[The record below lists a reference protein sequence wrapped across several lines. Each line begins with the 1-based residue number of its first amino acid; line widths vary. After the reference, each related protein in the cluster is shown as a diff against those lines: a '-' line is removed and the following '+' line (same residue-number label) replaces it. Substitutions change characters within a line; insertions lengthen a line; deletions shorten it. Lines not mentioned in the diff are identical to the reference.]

1 MKAYIGYSR
10 NEQDYHGHV
19 PDYSGIPR
27 MDIGQNRLYK
37 DTRRKNSDYIFISSV
52 FRKRCQN
59 VAKRYGAFLH
69 KQSCPNFTLFS
80 CSVRCSRSDWVHVFF
95 ALSSCFF
102 RTHFR
107 KFHTG
112 FTFFSHRFHTSFTF
126 ISGNFTRT
134 SHTFTLISWYFCRFL
149 PVFGAYCFF
158 WQKKAL
164 FDRIGQALSM
174 TIYDYR

>member
-1 MKAYIGYSR
+1 MRKAYTGYLR

-19 PDYSGIPR
+19 PDYSGIHR
-27 MDIGQNRLYK
+27 MNIGQNRLYK
-37 DTRRKNSDYIFISSV
+37 DRYRKNSVYIFISSV

-59 VAKRYGAFLH
+59 DAKGYGALLH
-69 KQSCPNFTLFS
+69 KQSCPHFTLFS
-80 CSVRCSRSDWVHVFF
+80 CSVRCSCSEKVHVLF

-126 ISGNFTRT
+126 ISENFTQT
-134 SHTFTLISWYFCRFL
+134 SHTFTLISWRFCRFL
-149 PVFGAYCFF
+149 PVFSAHCRFLVEKGTF
-158 WQKKAL
+158 
-164 FDRIGQALSM
+164 
-174 TIYDYR
+174 

>member
-1 MKAYIGYSR
+1 MRKAYTGYLR

-19 PDYSGIPR
+19 PDYSGIHR
-27 MDIGQNRLYK
+27 MNIGQNRLYK
-37 DTRRKNSDYIFISSV
+37 DTCRKNSVYIFISSV
-52 FRKRCQN
+52 FRKKYQKCC
-59 VAKRYGAFLH
+59 KRIWCFSPQ
-69 KQSCPNFTLFS
+69 QSCPHFTLFS
-80 CSVRCSRSDWVHVFF
+80 CSARCSCSEKVHVFF

-134 SHTFTLISWYFCRFL
+134 SHTFTLISWYFCRFS

-158 WQKKAL
+158 GQKKAL
-164 FDRIGQALSM
+164 FDRIECALSM
-174 TIYDYR
+174 TIHD